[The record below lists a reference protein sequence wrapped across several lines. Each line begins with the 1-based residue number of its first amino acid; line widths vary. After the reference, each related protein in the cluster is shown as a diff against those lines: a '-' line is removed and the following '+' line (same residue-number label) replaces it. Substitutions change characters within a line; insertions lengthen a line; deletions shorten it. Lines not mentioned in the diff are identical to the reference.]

1 MPHFTL
7 PFSEPVL
14 VFTLV
19 LLIILLAP
27 LLFSRIRV
35 PGIVGL
41 IIAGALVGP
50 YGFNLLLRDT
60 SIVLFGTVGL
70 LYIMFLAGLE
80 IDLNDFRKNRN
91 RSLVFGGLTFSIPQ
105 TVGTLAALTILGFSW
120 PSAILL
126 ASMFASHTLLTYP
139 MASRMGLAKNE
150 AVTITVGGTMITDTI
165 SLLVLAIIAGSTQG
179 ELNGFFWLRLTVAFA
194 IFVVIVL
201 WIMPKIGA
209 WFFRT
214 GQGDGGSQFIFVL
227 AIVFAAAFLAE
238 LAGVEAIIGAFLAG
252 LALNR
257 LIPHTSPLMNRI
269 DFVGNTLF
277 VPFFLISVG
286 MLVDVRV
293 LFQGSE
299 ALIVAATMVV
309 VALSCK
315 WLAAFFTQKIFGYS
329 VTERNLIFGLSN
341 SQAAA
346 TLAAVLVGFNLG
358 LLNEAVLNGT
368 IVMILVT
375 CLISSFVTESASRK
389 LAIVESERV
398 LDLGVVPDRILV
410 PIANPATIE
419 QLMDLAIMI
428 KNPRSAEPIYPLVV
442 VKDDDD
448 VQQRVAA
455 STKMLEK
462 AITHAAATETAVQV
476 VSRVDLNVASGITRA
491 IKELMITEVVIGWN
505 AQISTQQRI
514 FGSVLDHLLQSS
526 RQMIIVTRLVHPIN
540 INRQIVVVVPP
551 NSELETGFTRWLR
564 TLTTLSKQA
573 GARLNFFTTE
583 NAINRI
589 QPIVQAA
596 KPAVEADFSL
606 FAEWEDFLILSREV
620 TDTDLLVIINAR
632 DGTVSYNKYMDV
644 IPRKLA
650 QHFQSTSFL
659 IIYPEQNTISPTTG
673 ARPLGRNTAHI
684 MTEGVT

>member
-7 PFSEPVL
+7 PFSDPVL

-27 LLFSRIRV
+27 LLLNRIRV
-35 PGIVGL
+35 PSIMGL
-41 IIAGALVGP
+41 LVAGALVGP
-50 YGFNLLLRDT
+50 FGLNLLLRDT

-91 RSLVFGGLTFSIPQ
+91 RSLVFGALTFFIPQ
-105 TVGTLAALTILGFSW
+105 TVGTLAGYYVLGFAW

-139 MASRMGLAKNE
+139 IASRMGLAKNE
-150 AVTITVGGTMITDTI
+150 AVTITVGGTIITDTAA
-165 SLLVLAIIAGSTQG
+165 LLVLAIIAGSTQG
-179 ELNGFFWLRLTVAFA
+179 ELNAAFWVRLAVAFT
-194 IFVVIVL
+194 IFVYIVL
-201 WIMPKIGA
+201 GIMPKIGA

-214 GQGDGGSQFIFVL
+214 GQGDGGAQFIFVL
-227 AIVFAAAFLAE
+227 VLVFAAAFLAE

-257 LIPHTSPLMNRI
+257 LIPHTSPLMNRV

-293 LFQGSE
+293 LFQGTE
-299 ALIVAATMVV
+299 ALFVAAAMVV
-309 VALSCK
+309 IAISCK

-329 VTERNLIFGLSN
+329 VAERNLIFGLSN

-368 IVMILVT
+368 IVMIMVT
-375 CLISSFVTESASRK
+375 CLISSLATESAGRK

-398 LDLGVVPDRILV
+398 LDVSVAPDRILV

-419 QLMDLAIMI
+419 RLMDLAIMI
-428 KNPRSAEPIYPLVV
+428 RRPKSQEPIYPLVV
-442 VKDDDD
+442 VKDDED
-448 VQQRVAA
+448 VQQQVAA
-455 STKMLEK
+455 SYKMLEK
-462 AITHAAATETAVQV
+462 AIKHASATETAVQV
-476 VSRVDLNVASGITRA
+476 VSRVDLNIANGITRA
-491 IKELMITEVVIGWN
+491 VKELMITEIVIGWN
-505 AQISTQQRI
+505 AQVSPQQRI
-514 FGSVLDHLLQSS
+514 FGSVLDHLLHTS
-526 RQMIIVTRLVHPIN
+526 RQMVMVTRLVHPIN
-540 INRQIVVVVPP
+540 ITRRIVVAAPP

-573 GARLNFFTTE
+573 GAGLAFFAAPNT
-583 NAINRI
+583 INQI
-589 QPIVQAA
+589 APIIETA
-596 KPAVEADFSL
+596 KPAVEADFSP
-606 FAEWEDFLILSREV
+606 FADWEDFLVLSREV
-620 TDTDLLVIINAR
+620 ADTDLLVIISAR
-632 DGTVSYNKYMDV
+632 VGSVSYNKYMDT

-650 QHFQSTSFL
+650 QHFQGTSFV
-659 IIYPEQNTISPTTG
+659 IIFPEQNTISPATG